1 MLDYD
6 LVIIGGTPAGRYAA
20 LTATNFPARVAL
32 VEPLSNSQ
40 DLPTGEKE
48 SIDLGLRYS
57 QTLRE
62 AARFAQ
68 QISRQ
73 QLGLR
78 WEVANSSMP
87 IELGLDG
94 VLKWADG
101 VVSNLSEIDS
111 LDVLVARGVDVI
123 FGSGGVV
130 GQPGLAF
137 VAGGGSVG

>member
-32 VEPLSNSQ
+32 VEPPSGQ
-40 DLPTGEKE
+40 DLPNRGEE

-62 AARFAQ
+62 AARFGQ
-68 QISRQ
+68 QITRQ
-73 QLGLR
+73 QLGVR

-87 IELGLDG
+87 IELRFDG
-94 VLKWADG
+94 VLKWAEG